1 MWWSRQARGSA
12 AGCRRAGAIA
22 GAVLLL
28 AGCGFR
34 PLYQEPVPAAGSA
47 GVGSELAAVEIA
59 PIPDRVGQLVR
70 NDLLY
75 HMDASEGGGAAAY
88 RLDVRLAESISELAV
103 ESTGF
108 ATRSNLRLAASY
120 SLVDLSTGRQLVLG
134 RSRAISSY
142 NIVDASFSTLTA
154 QNAARERAA
163 ARIAEDIRA
172 RLAAYFAGDRTLDPA
187 SSTAT
192 PAGPGSGPAAPA
204 LPPPTW
210 R

>member
-1 MWWSRQARGSA
+1 V
-12 AGCRRAGAIA
+12 I
-22 GAVLLL
+22 LLSGL
-28 AGCGFR
+28 LVSGCGFR
-34 PLYQEPVPAAGSA
+34 PLYQEPEPGPGAAS
-47 GVGSELAAVEIA
+47 VGSQLAAVEIA

-75 HMDASEGGGAAAY
+75 HTRGREGDAGADY
-88 RLDVRLAESISELAV
+88 RLDVRLIESISELAV

-108 ATRSNLRLAASY
+108 ATRSNLRLAAVY
-120 SLVDLSTGRQLVLG
+120 TLTDLGTGRRLVNG

-163 ARIAEDIRA
+163 ARVAEDIRA
-172 RLAAYFAGDRTLDPA
+172 RLAAYFAGVEQAGPADPA
-187 SSTAT
+187 DPADPLAADPPLAPLT
-192 PAGPGSGPAAPA
+192 PAPPA
-204 LPPPTW
+204 W

>member
-1 MWWSRQARGSA
+1 MA
-12 AGCRRAGAIA
+12 APSEAGRRLVLRCGAA
-22 GAVLLL
+22 AVFALLL

-34 PLYQEPVPAAGSA
+34 PLYQGPEPAAGAVS
-47 GVGSELAAVEIA
+47 VGTELAAVEIA

-75 HMDASEGGGAAAY
+75 HTRGREDGGAADY
-88 RLDVRLAESISELAV
+88 RLDVRLIESISELAV

-108 ATRSNLRLAASY
+108 ATRSNLRLSAVY
-120 SLVDLSTGRQLVLG
+120 TLIDLGTGRRLVNG

-163 ARIAEDIRA
+163 ARVAEDIRA
-172 RLAAYFAGDRTLDPA
+172 RLAAYFAGVEEAGSADP
-187 SSTAT
+187 
-192 PAGPGSGPAAPA
+192 PAAAPPLPEAPMPPA
-204 LPPPTW
+204 W

>member
-1 MWWSRQARGSA
+1 MATASILIG
-12 AGCRRAGAIA
+12 
-22 GAVLLL
+22 
-28 AGCGFR
+28 GCGFR
-34 PLYQEPVPAAGSA
+34 PLYGEPEPMSGAA
-47 GVGSELAAVEIA
+47 GVGTELAAVEIA

-88 RLDVRLAESISELAV
+88 RLDVRLTERISELAV
-103 ESTGF
+103 ERTGF

-120 SLVDLSTGRQLVLG
+120 RLIDLSNGRQLVSG

-163 ARIAEDIRA
+163 ARIAEEIRT
-172 RLAAYFAGDRTLDPA
+172 RLAAYFAGLEGADPESA
-187 SSTAT
+187 PT
-192 PAGPGSGPAAPA
+192 AGPTMPPDDP
-204 LPPPTW
+204 LPPPVW

>member
-1 MWWSRQARGSA
+1 MRPAVA
-12 AGCRRAGAIA
+12 VGAL
-22 GAVLLL
+22 LLL

-34 PLYQEPVPAAGSA
+34 PLYEDPEPVAGAAS
-47 GVGSELAAVEIA
+47 VGSELAAVEIA

-75 HMDASEGGGAAAY
+75 HMDASEGGGAADY

-103 ESTGF
+103 ERTGF

-120 SLVDLSTGRQLVLG
+120 SLIDLGTGRRLVRG

-163 ARIAEDIRA
+163 ARVAEEIRT
-172 RLAAYFAGDRTLDPA
+172 RLAAYFAGRK
-187 SSTAT
+187 
-192 PAGPGSGPAAPA
+192 GSDPAAPPA
-204 LPPPTW
+204 AAPAMPPAAPPLPPVW

>member
-1 MWWSRQARGSA
+1 MAALVAAIRGCPRLGHTSRA
-12 AGCRRAGAIA
+12 AILSVA
-22 GAVLLL
+22 LL

-34 PLYQEPVPAAGSA
+34 PLYDDPEPAPGVV
-47 GVGSELAAVEIA
+47 GVGDSLAAVEIA

-75 HMDASEGGGAAAY
+75 HLGASDGGGAADY

-103 ESTGF
+103 ERTGF

-120 SLVDLSTGRQLVLG
+120 SLVDLGTGLQLVSG
-134 RSRAISSY
+134 RTRAISSY

-163 ARIAEDIRA
+163 ARVAEDIRS
-172 RLAAYFAGDRTLDPA
+172 RLAAYFAGRA
-187 SSTAT
+187 RGTA
-192 PAGPGSGPAAPA
+192 PAALPSGTA
-204 LPPPTW
+204 PPPEPPVAPPPAW

>member
-1 MWWSRQARGSA
+1 MAPPAAPRGVSRRVVLECGA
-12 AGCRRAGAIA
+12 AALCA
-22 GAVLLL
+22 LLL

-34 PLYQEPVPAAGSA
+34 PLYQDPEPAAGAVS
-47 GVGSELAAVEIA
+47 VGTELAAVEIA

-75 HMDASEGGGAAAY
+75 HTGGREDGGGADY
-88 RLDVRLAESISELAV
+88 RLDVRLTESISELAV

-108 ATRSNLRLAASY
+108 ATRSNLRLSAVYTLIDLGSGRR
-120 SLVDLSTGRQLVLG
+120 LVNG

-163 ARIAEDIRA
+163 ARVAEDIRA
-172 RLAAYFAGDRTLDPA
+172 RLAAYFAGVEEAGSGSADPA
-187 SSTAT
+187 A
-192 PAGPGSGPAAPA
+192 AAPPLPDA
-204 LPPPTW
+204 PLPPAW

>member
-1 MWWSRQARGSA
+1 MLA
-12 AGCRRAGAIA
+12 A
-22 GAVLLL
+22 
-28 AGCGFR
+28 CGFR
-34 PLYQEPVPAAGSA
+34 PLYQDPEPKAGAA
-47 GVGSELAAVEIA
+47 GVGSELAAIEIA

-75 HMDASEGGGAAAY
+75 HLDASDGGGSAQY

-103 ESTGF
+103 ERTGF
-108 ATRSNLRLAASY
+108 ATRSNLRLAAAY
-120 SLVDLSTGRQLVLG
+120 SLVDLTTGRQLVSG

-163 ARIAEDIRA
+163 ARIAEEIRT
-172 RLAAYFAGDRTLDPA
+172 RLAAYFAAPSGSD
-187 SSTAT
+187 
-192 PAGPGSGPAAPA
+192 PGSAPAAAPTMPPVDPAAPPA
-204 LPPPTW
+204 W